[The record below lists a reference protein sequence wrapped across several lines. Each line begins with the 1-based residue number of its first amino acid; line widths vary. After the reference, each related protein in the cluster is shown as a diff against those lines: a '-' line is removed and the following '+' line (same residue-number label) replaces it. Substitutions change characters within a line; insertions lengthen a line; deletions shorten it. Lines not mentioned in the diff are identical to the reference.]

1 MDSAQ
6 QTATQVVLDALAL
19 RGPGNGSGAFRMVT
33 ITPEQWPA
41 ERLRLAHKFARM
53 IPATATAD
61 AVASI
66 AQQIAPHLQRE
77 IGRGDFVSSDSGA
90 AYFRS

>member
-6 QTATQVVLDALAL
+6 QMATQVVLDALAL
-19 RGPGNGSGAFRMVT
+19 RGPGNGSSCRMVT
-33 ITPEQWPA
+33 IAPEQWPA
-41 ERLRLAHKFARM
+41 ERLRLARKFARM

-66 AQQIAPHLQRE
+66 AQQIAPHLHRE
-77 IGRGDFVSSDSGA
+77 MSGGNDFSGERVT

>member
-6 QTATQVVLDALAL
+6 QMATQVVLDALAL
-19 RGPGNGSGAFRMVT
+19 RGPGNGSSFRMVT

-41 ERLRLAHKFARM
+41 ERLRLARKFERM

-66 AQQIAPHLQRE
+66 AQEIAPHLQRE